1 MEVRDADE
9 ESRPPAGS
17 EIALLYREEIRRA
30 HFGESLVL
38 LKIVPGDAALVL
50 STEGDS
56 TLLIS
61 DLHLGL
67 EKEMARKGFRLPA
80 YSVRMVGRVK
90 DVAERYRTKRL
101 VVLGDVKH
109 TVGKVEDIDWGV
121 VPWFFDTMLDLFEV
135 VEVVPGNHDGN
146 IRTVLPQRVL
156 LHPSQGTVLG
166 SGRGR
171 VGVAHGHAWPS
182 QEAIETRN
190 LVIGHS
196 HFTYEMRDAFG
207 SRSRESVWVTADYG
221 VAELMEG
228 AGYHSKSKGK
238 GKLTVMPP
246 FNRLVGGQPINRSKS
261 FEFGPVL
268 SSRSLSLEEADI
280 FLMDGTRVTLRA

>member
-1 MEVRDADE
+1 
-9 ESRPPAGS
+9 
-17 EIALLYREEIRRA
+17 
-30 HFGESLVL
+30 L
-38 LKIVPGDAALVL
+38 LKIVPGDAALVF
-50 STEGDS
+50 SEEAER

-67 EKEMARKGFRLPA
+67 EKEMAKKGFRLPA
-80 YSVRMVGRVK
+80 YSVKMVDRVRNL
-90 DVAERYRTKRL
+90 AESFGTNRL

-109 TVGKVEDIDWGV
+109 TVGKVEDIDWGM

-135 VEVVPGNHDGN
+135 VEVVPGNHDGS
-146 IRTVLPQRVL
+146 IRTVLPQRVV
-156 LHPSQGTVLG
+156 LHPSQGAVL
-166 SGRGR
+166 GRGR
-171 VGVAHGHAWPS
+171 GRIGVAHGHAWPS
-182 QEAIETRN
+182 EEAIATRN

-196 HFTYEMRDAFG
+196 HFTYEMRDPLG
-207 SRSRESVWVTADYG
+207 SRTREAVWVTAEYD

-228 AGYHSKSKGK
+228 AGYSSRAKGK

-268 SSRSLSLEEADI
+268 SSRSLNLEDADI
-280 FLMDGTRVTLRA
+280 FLTDGTRVT